1 MADITNFEN
10 AKVTPAEPVVVQDG
24 VQVAEAVQAEP
35 VKPYTLRK
43 LQADDLF
50 PMARIISKIGIDQF
64 KEIFYQDNI
73 KSLLKNITGDSGEVD
88 TDNSNDVVTSVG
100 VSVLF
105 SMGQI
110 ILTNLT
116 SCRDDIYNF
125 LSGLSGMET
134 NDIAAL
140 DIEVF
145 AEMIVDVIQKPEFG
159 NFIKVVSKLLK

>member
-1 MADITNFEN
+1 MSDITNIEN
-10 AKVTPAEPVVVQDG
+10 VNVT
-24 VQVAEAVQAEP
+24 VAEAVEAEP

-43 LQADDLF
+43 LCADDLF

-73 KSLLKNITGDSGEVD
+73 KSLLKNITGDSVD

-110 ILTNLT
+110 VLTNLT
-116 SCRDDIYNF
+116 SCRYDIYNF
-125 LSGLSGMET
+125 LSGLSGMDT
-134 NDIAAL
+134 NDIATL
-140 DIEVF
+140 DIVVF
-145 AEMIVDVIQKPEFG
+145 AEMIIDVFQKSEFG